1 MRGSVPADLP
11 LADELSAV
19 FARMSGLL
27 LSEETVSTAVRLITS
42 LATDTIAETAGA
54 GVTLIDDSG
63 RRTTAGA
70 SDPLVER
77 ADSVQYEL
85 DQGPCLTAWA
95 GRTVV
100 RIDDIP
106 TDPRW
111 PQWSA
116 AVEPLGLRASLS
128 APLVAGDAALGAIKV
143 YAHRPHAYGGRAE
156 RVLTMFA
163 AQAAIL
169 LKNIQSYET
178 AQRLSD
184 ELRGALRSR
193 DLIGMAKGVLMAR
206 DGVDEDVAFAILAST
221 AQREHKRLKDV
232 AHAVVKSAGRRRR

>member
-1 MRGSVPADLP
+1 MADLP

-27 LSEETVSTAVRLITS
+27 LSEETVTTAVRLVTS
-42 LATDTIAETAGA
+42 LAADTIPGTVGA
-54 GVTLIDDSG
+54 GVTLIDEQG
-63 RRTTAGA
+63 RKSTAGA

-77 ADSVQYEL
+77 ADSLQYEL
-85 DQGPCLTAWA
+85 GQGPCLAAWA
-95 GRTVV
+95 GRALV
-100 RIDDIP
+100 RIDDILAEV
-106 TDPRW
+106 RW
-111 PQWSA
+111 PEWSA

-128 APLVAGDAALGAIKV
+128 APLVAGDVALGAIKV
-143 YAHRPHAYGGRAE
+143 YADRPGAYDTPAE

-169 LKNIQSYET
+169 LANVQSYER

-184 ELRGALRSR
+184 DLRGALRSR

-206 DGVDEDVAFAILAST
+206 DGVDEDVAFVMLAGA
-221 AQREHKRLKDV
+221 AQREHKKLKDV
-232 AHAVVKSAGRRRR
+232 AQAVVKSAGRRRH